1 MLNEKVIALQMAIN
15 LKKNHFFFR
24 LSAIAGS
31 RLKDGNPIIADLSD
45 DNRPLKI
52 AERFSEIYDN
62 EWTDVFDDLI
72 TDKSERES
80 IHILLDILQV
90 HGVNKLCKI
99 RDLYSRKK
107 KTFLS
112 VFLFHI

>member
-1 MLNEKVIALQMAIN
+1 MVIKFEKSVVSYYYY
-15 LKKNHFFFR
+15 FFR
-24 LSAIAGS
+24 LSTIAGS
-31 RLKDGNPIIADLSD
+31 RLKDGNPIITDLSD

-62 EWTDVFDDLI
+62 EWTDVFDNLI

-90 HGVNKLCKI
+90 HGVFQLCKI
-99 RDLYSRKK
+99 RELNEINYH
-107 KTFLS
+107 LE
-112 VFLFHI
+112 

>member
-1 MLNEKVIALQMAIN
+1 MWKLS
-15 LKKNHFFFR
+15 KKDVGTQFKTVSLASSSYILFR
-24 LSAIAGS
+24 LSSIAGS

-62 EWTDVFDDLI
+62 EWTDAFDNLI
-72 TDKSERES
+72 TDKSEIES

-90 HGVNKLCKI
+90 NVAFQLCT
-99 RDLYSRKK
+99 DSRA
-107 KTFLS
+107 
-112 VFLFHI
+112 

>member
-15 LKKNHFFFR
+15 LKKTIFFR
-24 LSAIAGS
+24 LSTIAGS

-99 RDLYSRKK
+99 RDLNSRK